1 MRNIARRGFQVERYL
16 ARKFN
21 KYGFA
26 VIRGPAS
33 GRRGKY
39 LKYPDLVALYNKR
52 ILVLE
57 VKSISQLRDVYI
69 PREEVEKIDRFAKI
83 AKGEAYIAVKIYRE
97 PTVRIIPIDKLEDAG
112 GDKYRLK
119 KEDIE
124 NAMTLEELVMKVK
137 AESKKE

>member
-1 MRNIARRGFQVERYL
+1 MRNIARRGFQAERDL

-21 KYGFA
+21 RYGFA

-33 GRRGKY
+33 GRRGKH

-52 ILVLE
+52 ILVFE
-57 VKSISQLRDVYI
+57 VKSISQLKDVYI
-69 PREEVEKIDRFAKI
+69 PREEVDKISRFAKI
-83 AKGEAYIAVKIYRE
+83 ANGEAYIAVKIYRE
-97 PTVRIIPIDKLEDAG
+97 PTVRIIPIDKLKETS

-124 NAMTLEELVMKVK
+124 KAMTLEELVMKVK
-137 AESKKE
+137 AESRRE

>member
-21 KYGFA
+21 RYGFA

-33 GRRGKY
+33 GRKGKH
-39 LKYPDLVALYNKR
+39 LKYPDLVALYSKR
-52 ILVLE
+52 ILVFE
-57 VKSISQLRDVYI
+57 VKSIYQPRDIYI
-69 PREEVEKIDRFAKI
+69 PREEVEKIRSFAKI

-97 PTVRIIPIDKLEDAG
+97 PTVRIIPIDKLEETSG
-112 GDKYRLK
+112 GKYKLK

-124 NAMTLEELVMKVK
+124 TAMSLEELVMRVK
-137 AESKKE
+137 AESKRE